1 VDEIEVVTVLRLSLY
16 TGVGQRG
23 DTRSYVAGKMEEG
36 MRMKWRKGKRAIYL
50 YQRS

>member
-1 VDEIEVVTVLRLSLY
+1 M
-16 TGVGQRG
+16 GVGQRG
-23 DTRSYVAGKMEEG
+23 DTRSYVARKMEEEG